1 MYPVQI
7 SLLSNVLSAIDDGA
21 LMLHNGEIICM
32 NNRAEE
38 VLSVQE
44 KELIGKDF
52 CEIFKSSDSNLNIE
66 KLIGSNEILYFP
78 DKNGSRFYAEAMNF
92 KLSEEEDY
100 VLVKLFPVDLTFLNP
115 FTILEEP
122 RELPLGLLVTNIDGL
137 LIYADEQFLQL
148 TNLSEKNI
156 QGKNIADIFPLD
168 SFYLFNYLKSSN
180 RDGSAIVRINCKN
193 SEERF
198 LHANILHMSADA
210 EKYYWLF
217 SDPIDSLEITKELQ
231 QKEQYLSSIFRAAPV
246 GIGVLHNNTIIYVNK
261 HFSNVAGYEV
271 SELMGSTL
279 ELLFVNKTDYEQISE
294 KFNADQLPNNL
305 HEQVVNWKT
314 KSGQIKIVQL
324 NITLNGIDDTNK
336 SFTLS
341 VFDITESKLAQ
352 DKLRLSE
359 TRYRKLIHEAAD
371 SIVVFQLNKGLIL
384 EVNQKM
390 CSLTGYLKEELIG
403 CHISILFPKETS
415 QEYLSLF
422 VNEEWTLYHP
432 ITKTEILSKD
442 NELKQVEINNCIL
455 EDEPGKVIIGFYRDL
470 SDRRL
475 WEIKLTES
483 ERKYKTLFN
492 SVKEGIVITDIS
504 SNTIQLVN
512 STVCNWFGYTQQ
524 ELTGKIIDFL
534 ICTDGDTADKLQ
546 NLIAIGDNYLKN
558 VLCTNKDSGTLYL
571 DIRSSVIQIDSKN
584 YCALY
589 LTNITERYQQQLH
602 LEKVNQELI
611 AQDKKY
617 KVLNDELKISYAS
630 LSALNTELER
640 KTTEYQ
646 QLFNEMVSGFSVH
659 EMIYDENG
667 KPIDYRFISV
677 NPAFEKLTGLKVN
690 DVIGK
695 TVREVMPNIEEY
707 WIDTYGRVVKTGI
720 PVSYQ
725 NYSED
730 LGKYYEVVAYSPE
743 KDIFAVVF
751 NDITLREISQNELK
765 KIFNLSIDFI
775 CIADLEGHFIK
786 VNPTFQTTLGYTEE
800 ELLSSKITDFIFE
813 SDRIIT
819 YKVLIQE
826 LSKSRAINNFQ
837 NRFIAKDGRIIWISW
852 TAQPLVKGKTIFA
865 IGHNITEQ
873 KKAESDL
880 IEAKEKAIESDRLKS
895 AFLANMS
902 HEIRTPMNAIIG
914 FSSLLDNSNLGD
926 SKRKKYTHIIRSR
939 CDDLLRI
946 IDDILDISRIEAGQ
960 VVIKPDE
967 FILNELLQEIYVIH
981 KQRIL
986 NVEKNNLTI
995 NLKQPPGEIRVFND
1009 RQRLLQVM
1017 NNLLDN
1023 AIKFT
1028 NEGKIEFGFREYLP
1042 DKILFYVSD
1051 TGIGIPKNMHNI
1063 IFQRFRQAEE
1073 NLTRKFGGNGL
1084 GLAISK
1090 PLIQLMGGN
1099 IWLESELDKGATFY
1113 FTINKFLG
1121 QQELINLIK
1130 LKDQKILVVE
1140 DDRHSVEYF
1149 RILLEQ
1155 LGASIT
1161 HVHSGNECLSLLQS
1175 GAKFDIILMDIQ
1187 LPDISGIEITK
1198 AIRKF
1203 DMEVPII
1210 AETAYAQVE
1219 DRKDCL
1225 DAGCNDFI
1233 AKPVDDE
1240 TLIKVILKY
1249 IDA

>member
-7 SLLSNVLSAIDDGA
+7 SLLSNVLSAIDEGA
-21 LMLHNGEIICM
+21 LMLHEGEIIFM
-32 NNRAEE
+32 NKKAEE
-38 VLSVQE
+38 VLLVQE
-44 KELIGKDF
+44 KKLIGKNF
-52 CEIFKSSDSNLNIE
+52 CKVFKNHSNKIVID
-66 KLIGSNEILYFP
+66 KLIGNNELIYFP
-78 DKNGSRFYAEAMNF
+78 DENGLRFYAEAMNF

-100 VLVKLFPVDLTFLNP
+100 VLVKIYPADLSFLKP

-122 RELPLGLLVTNIDGL
+122 RELPLGLLVTNREGHIL
-137 LIYADEQFLQL
+137 YADEQFLQL
-148 TNLSEKNI
+148 TNFSEKNI
-156 QGKNIADIFPLD
+156 ESKSISDIFPMD
-168 SFYLFNYLKSSN
+168 SSYLFNYLRDSS
-180 RDGSAIVRINCKN
+180 RDSSAIVRINCKS

-198 LHANILHMSADA
+198 LHANILHMSAEA

-246 GIGVLHNNTIIYVNK
+246 GIGVLRNKTIVYANK
-261 HFSNVAGYEV
+261 HFLDVTGYEI
-271 SELMGSTL
+271 SEIIGNPPDFLFADYADFEKISKDVKNGNLQNNTL
-279 ELLFVNKTDYEQISE
+279 EQEVHCKCKNGEIKT
-294 KFNADQLPNNL
+294 
-305 HEQVVNWKT
+305 
-314 KSGQIKIVQL
+314 VQL
-324 NITLNGIDDTNK
+324 TITLNSIENETK
-336 SFTLS
+336 SFTFS
-341 VFDITESKLAQ
+341 VIDITESKQAEE
-352 DKLRLSE
+352 KLRLSE
-359 TRYRKLIHEAAD
+359 NRYRKLIHEAAD
-371 SIVVFQLNKGLIL
+371 SIVIFQLNKGLIL

-390 CSLTGYLKEELIG
+390 CSLTGYSKEELIG
-403 CHISILFPKETS
+403 SHISILFPKETS

-422 VNEEWTLYHP
+422 ITEEWTLYHP
-432 ITKTEILSKD
+432 ITKTEILSR
-442 NELKQVEINNCIL
+442 EAHLKPVEINNCIL
-455 EDEPGKVIIGFYRDL
+455 EDETGKVIIGFYRDL
-470 SDRRL
+470 SDRKL

-492 SVKEGIVITDIS
+492 SVKEGIIILDIG
-504 SNTIQLVN
+504 SNSIQLAN
-512 STVCNWFGYTQQ
+512 ETVCGWFGYNQQ
-524 ELTGKIIDFL
+524 ELVNKTIGYL
-534 ICTDGDTADKLQ
+534 ICTDGDTAEKLQ
-546 NLIAIGDNYLKN
+546 SLIKIGDNYLKN

-571 DIRSSVIQIDSKN
+571 DIRSSAIQIDSKN

-589 LTNITERYQQQLH
+589 LTNVTERYEQQLH
-602 LEKVNQELI
+602 LEKINQELV
-611 AQDKKY
+611 AQDEKY
-617 KVLNDELKISYAS
+617 KSLNEELNKSYGN
-630 LSALNTELER
+630 LSALNTELKR
-640 KTTEYQ
+640 KTVEYQ

-659 EMIYDENG
+659 EMIYDSTG
-667 KPIDYRFISV
+667 KPTDYKFLSV
-677 NPAFEKLTGLKVN
+677 NPAFEKLTGLKAS
-690 DVIGK
+690 DIIGK
-695 TVREVMPNIEEY
+695 TVRQILPNIEEY

-730 LGKYYEVVAYSPE
+730 LGKYYEVVAYSPD

-751 NDITLREISQNELK
+751 NDITAREISQNELK

-775 CIADLEGHFIK
+775 CIADLDGHFIK
-786 VNPTFQTTLGYTEE
+786 VNPTFQIILGYTEE

-813 SDRIIT
+813 SDRVIT
-819 YKVLIQE
+819 YKVLIRE
-826 LSKSRAINNFQ
+826 LSKSGAINNFQ
-837 NRFIAKDGRIIWISW
+837 NRFVAKDGSIIWVSW

-914 FSSLLDNSNLGD
+914 FSSLLDNDDIANA
-926 SKRKKYTHIIRSR
+926 KRKKYTSIIRSR

-960 VVIKPDE
+960 VVISPDE
-967 FILNELLQEIYVIH
+967 FNLNGLLHDIYEIH

-986 NVEKNNLTI
+986 NIEKNNLTI
-995 NLKQPPGEIRVFND
+995 HLKQPPGEIKVFND

-1051 TGIGIPKNMHNI
+1051 TGIGIPKTMHNI

-1130 LKDQKILVVE
+1130 LKDQKVLVVE

-1155 LGASIT
+1155 LGVSIT
-1161 HVHSGNECLSLLQS
+1161 HVRSGNECLKLLQS

-1187 LPDISGIEITK
+1187 LPDISGIEVTK

-1210 AETAYAQVE
+1210 AETAYAQAE

-1249 IDA
+1249 IEA